1 MESSIQIKP
10 LAQKNLAD
18 TIQLVIAAAK
28 NVHAEIGPG
37 FETQIYQRAMGLE
50 LESQD
55 IPFHREVWIDLFY
68 RNQRIGHKRIDFVIG
83 DLLVIVKSQAA
94 IDAMDEI
101 QAHTFLRNAGC
112 EAGLLIN
119 FGTSAMQ
126 IINIEK

>member
-83 DLLVIVKSQAA
+83 DLLVIVKSQTA

>member
-1 MESSIQIKP
+1 MESSITIKP
-10 LAQKNLAD
+10 LTQKNLAD
-18 TIQLVIAAAK
+18 TIQLVIAAAE

-94 IDAMDEI
+94 IDEMDEI